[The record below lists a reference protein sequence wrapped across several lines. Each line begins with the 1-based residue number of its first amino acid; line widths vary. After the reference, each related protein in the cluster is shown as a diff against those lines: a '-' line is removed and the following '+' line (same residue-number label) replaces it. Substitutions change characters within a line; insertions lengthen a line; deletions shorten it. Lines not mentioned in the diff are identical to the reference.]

1 MRGSMSISGMNLP
14 IITLGEDKKVILS
27 QTFPIG
33 RVDWLSPWDSKLRL
47 FILKLF
53 EEYEW

>member
-1 MRGSMSISGMNLP
+1 MSISGMNLP